1 MAEKSQWYCAL
12 EMIGAI
18 EEDSPE
24 HPVHVRLASGLCSD
38 LYVNLWQLF
47 AYPHMYEA
55 ACVHLLEKANLGK
68 LNCNTWFM
76 GPERGG
82 IPLAFELGRQSH
94 TCAGFVSK
102 DEKATSGM
110 RLKEFY
116 PEKHQEIIPV
126 EDVLTS
132 GGSVVRMC
140 HALAKAECRIR
151 PMVLTLVNRSGRDHL
166 YLPMAHTW
174 TPIKVPIIALL
185 ELDKPGTFR
194 SNCAKCQKNQ
204 PPIRR

>member
-1 MAEKSQWYCAL
+1 MTQKPEWQSVL

-18 EEDSPE
+18 EEDSPD

-38 LYVNLWQLF
+38 LYCDLWQLY

-55 ACVHLLEKANLGK
+55 ACVHLLEKANLGT

-82 IPLAFELGRQSH
+82 IPLAFELARQSH
-94 TCAGFVSK
+94 ACAGFVSK

-110 RLKEFY
+110 QLKGFCPE
-116 PEKHQEIIPV
+116 EKHSIILV

-132 GGSVVRMC
+132 GGSVVRSW
-140 HALAKAECRIR
+140 HALAEATRTIR
-151 PMVLTLVNRSGRDHL
+151 PMVLAIVNRSGRDFL
-166 YLPMAHTW
+166 YVP
-174 TPIKVPIIALL
+174 TPHSLAPTKVPVIALL
-185 ELDKPGTFR
+185 ELDKPGIFR
-194 SNCAKCQKNQ
+194 SNCAKCQAGQ
-204 PPIRR
+204 EPVRR